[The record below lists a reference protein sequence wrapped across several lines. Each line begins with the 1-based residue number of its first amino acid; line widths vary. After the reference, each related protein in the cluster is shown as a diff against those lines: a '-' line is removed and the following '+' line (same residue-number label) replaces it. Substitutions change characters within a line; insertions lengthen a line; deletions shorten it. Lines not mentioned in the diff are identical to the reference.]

1 MDLRLQASR
10 FRCRFRFRFTQE
22 HDPNLH
28 KAVDRIEPSRM
39 FQIIKLSLSADPHRS
54 STSMEYF

>member
-1 MDLRLQASR
+1 MAGEDEPASASASP
-10 FRCRFRFRFTQE
+10 RFRFTQE
-22 HDPNLH
+22 HDPDLH
-28 KAVDRIEPSRM
+28 EAVDRIEPFRL